1 MNRVII
7 SGILALVMAA
17 GLAAQKPKS
26 KGEVE
31 ALQAAFNATTAD
43 ARIDAAQK
51 CLIKYADTEFK
62 AILLNMI
69 AEAYRAKG
77 DSDNVIVYCER
88 VLSESDKNNYQAMIM
103 LAETYAQRTRE
114 FDLDKEDKLAKVDKY
129 ATSAIEIL
137 KTAPKPNPSVTDEQW
152 TAAKKDYTAQAH
164 QALGMGAMVRKKYD
178 VAITEFKEAAEG
190 GSSPDPASEVRL
202 ATAYDAAGKYDDAL
216 VILDKLMAKT
226 DLNPTIRQYAQA
238 ERVRAMQGKGAVK
251 PAAPPATAPPP
262 AAAPPETKKP

>member
-1 MNRVII
+1 M
-7 SGILALVMAA
+7 
-17 GLAAQKPKS
+17 AQKPKS

-51 CLIKYADTEFK
+51 CLVKYADTEFK

-77 DSDNVIVYCER
+77 DSDNVIVYSER
-88 VLSESDKNNYQAMIM
+88 VLNEVDKNNYQAMIT

-129 ATSAIEIL
+129 ANAAIEAL
-137 KTAPKPNPSVTDEQW
+137 KTAPKPNPQLTDDQW
-152 TAAKKDYTAQAH
+152 NGAKKDYTAQAH

-178 VAITEFKEAAEG
+178 VAIDEFKQAAEG
-190 GSSPDPASEVRL
+190 GSQPDPAASVRL

-216 VILDKLMAKT
+216 VILDKLMAQA
-226 DLNPTIRQYAQA
+226 DLNPTIRQFAQA

-251 PAAPPATAPPP
+251 PASAPPP
-262 AAAPPETKKP
+262 GGTAPETKKP